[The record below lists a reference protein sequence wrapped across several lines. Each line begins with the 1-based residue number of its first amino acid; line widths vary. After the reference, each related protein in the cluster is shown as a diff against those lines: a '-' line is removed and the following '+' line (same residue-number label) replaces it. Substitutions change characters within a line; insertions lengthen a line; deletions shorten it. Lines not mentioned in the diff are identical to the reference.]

1 MNTAFRHV
9 ALIGKYQNP
18 AITSGQ
24 AALGGIARLL
34 QSQGCQVAVE
44 AQTAA
49 DESLRGFPVLTLEAI
64 ARECDVGVVVGGD
77 GTMLGVGRKLAAS
90 KVPLI
95 GVNHGRVGFVTDIP
109 FDGVE
114 DLLPPMLRGEFE
126 EDERSIMH
134 AQVLRGDDCIYDA
147 LAMND
152 VVVHRGNSS
161 GMVELRVEVDG
172 RFVANQRADGLIIA
186 TSTGST
192 AYALS
197 AGGPILHPAIAG
209 WVLSPIAP
217 HTLSN
222 RPVVLSSDSEVTL
235 VFVGGRAAT
244 VNFDMQTLTALQH
257 GDRIHVRRAEHTV
270 RFLHPRGWSYF
281 DTLRK
286 KLHWNE
292 GSI

>member
-1 MNTAFRHV
+1 PMNTPFRHV

-24 AALGGIARLL
+24 AALGGIAKLL

-126 EDERSIMH
+126 
-134 AQVLRGDDCIYDA
+134 
-147 LAMND
+147 
-152 VVVHRGNSS
+152 
-161 GMVELRVEVDG
+161 
-172 RFVANQRADGLIIA
+172 
-186 TSTGST
+186 
-192 AYALS
+192 
-197 AGGPILHPAIAG
+197 
-209 WVLSPIAP
+209 
-217 HTLSN
+217 
-222 RPVVLSSDSEVTL
+222 
-235 VFVGGRAAT
+235 
-244 VNFDMQTLTALQH
+244 
-257 GDRIHVRRAEHTV
+257 
-270 RFLHPRGWSYF
+270 
-281 DTLRK
+281 
-286 KLHWNE
+286 
-292 GSI
+292 